1 MSRGGRMRVARGRRW
16 FLAALLL
23 TTAVSALLLLLPLS
37 TDQVTGQPADHRS
50 LLSTEGSGIIL
61 PLAVPVLVC
70 LIPLLA
76 PVRRRRAVAWVSA
89 AVLAVGVVISLLSIG
104 VFFVPSAILLAVG
117 AGRSRS

>member
-1 MSRGGRMRVARGRRW
+1 MAARGRRW

-37 TDQVTGQPADHRS
+37 ASQVNDQPVHHRS
-50 LLSTEGSGIIL
+50 LLATEGPGVIL

-70 LIPLLA
+70 LVPLLA
-76 PVRRRRAVAWVSA
+76 PARRRRAAAWGSA
-89 AVLAVGVVISLLSIG
+89 AVLGVGTVISLLSIG
-104 VFFVPSAILLAVG
+104 VFFIPSAILLAIG

>member
-1 MSRGGRMRVARGRRW
+1 MRVARGRRW

-37 TDQVTGQPADHRS
+37 TGQVTGQPADHRS
-50 LLSTEGSGIIL
+50 LLSTEGPGIIL

-76 PVRRRRAVAWVSA
+76 PVRRRRAAAWVSA
-89 AVLAVGVVISLLSIG
+89 AILTVGVVISLLSIG